1 MISARKK
8 LALQELF
15 GFEVHDLN
23 PLQRRRLYQDGVFVT
38 PEGEEA
44 TAEIWDL
51 VFERNGIDGVILG
64 KTLTVRGPRGAE
76 LFVIRGDTDYTGIY
90 ILTLLQDGRPKARF
104 WCPDDVTMEWN

>member
-23 PLQRRRLYQDGVFVT
+23 PLQRRRLYQDGVIVT

-44 TAEIWDL
+44 RVEIWDL
-51 VFERNGIDGVILG
+51 VFERNTVDEVTPG
-64 KTLTVRGPRGAE
+64 KTLTILGPRG
-76 LFVIRGDTDYTGIY
+76 RS
-90 ILTLLQDGRPKARF
+90 
-104 WCPDDVTMEWN
+104 CS